1 MDAFGPRRRDPY
13 PPHPP
18 TPEPQTKQL
27 LRPGGGRRGEKEKEG
42 CLLSDL
48 PFSVFRAPGSFLSY
62 MEEQEEEKREEER
75 GESFSF
81 HPTLYSTAPFCVV
94 LASLF
99 LLCW

>member
-1 MDAFGPRRRDPY
+1 MGKDREHCDSRISPPLGRPEKMDAFGPRRRDPY

-62 MEEQEEEKREEER
+62 MEEQE
-75 GESFSF
+75 
-81 HPTLYSTAPFCVV
+81 
-94 LASLF
+94 
-99 LLCW
+99 